1 MLHKAQ
7 YNERMN
13 TRPLPYVMDLSLL
26 PLVSLTSSSSRDSKS
41 QVSVLGALALGNHLT
56 FLSIYSHGLNVSTM

>member
-13 TRPLPYVMDLSLL
+13 TRPLLYVMDLSLL
-26 PLVSLTSSSSRDSKS
+26 SLVSLTSSSSHDSKS
-41 QVSVLGALALGNHLT
+41 QVSVLGALALRNHLT
-56 FLSIYSHGLNVSTM
+56 FLSIYSHGLNVSAM

>member
-13 TRPLPYVMDLSLL
+13 TRPLLYVMYLSLL
-26 PLVSLTSSSSRDSKS
+26 PLVSLISSSSGASKS
-41 QVSVLGALALGNHLT
+41 QVSVLGALGNHLT
-56 FLSIYSHGLNVSTM
+56 FLIIYSHDLNMSAM